1 MDPASVA
8 SRKVVIDAGAA
19 IKLQR
24 LERFGGE
31 IYTTSGVVNEIRD
44 ERARAL
50 LGTLPMELRIRQ
62 PQSRDIAY
70 VKHFAKLTG
79 DLGTLSQNDIELMA
93 LTVGLHRESGGV
105 ALRDRPG
112 TVTMSQVED
121 KGHDWA
127 PVPVRKTRGTPAVD
141 NLGSGGSV
149 EKEKPSVN
157 PSASTLDGA
166 AVAVSKSAVEDEDD
180 EGDQNEPAAEDEAVD
195 GAREHELGAALALSR
210 LRARKIDGNTGASTD
225 TANEPAPEPTP
236 SAIPSQERAA
246 DLVVLPNDGAVQ
258 EVEEPA
264 AKEDED
270 DGEAWSVVPP
280 KSGAVQAVVEP
291 AANEDQEDGD
301 DWSEDG
307 SSAGEWVTADNIDQ
321 FGQGERT
328 IVDTSRVTCATADYA
343 VQNVLLQMGITP
355 LTFEGYAVQS
365 VRLWGLLCR
374 ACFHFSRDTTK
385 VFCPKCGNATV
396 LRVPIHVDKDGKAT
410 VLNAGRTIRKKG
422 TVYSIPKPQ
431 GGRGFKPIFA
441 EDELMIGGR
450 DKALRH
456 AQKLADKERAARDPF
471 NADNGAKAWYQ
482 RGTTATGKQLGLN
495 APRVQVGYGRVNPN
509 ANNFKFKRGK
519 K

>member
-1 MDPASVA
+1 MDPAAVA

-31 IYTTSGVVNEIRD
+31 IYTTSNVVNEIRD
-44 ERARAL
+44 EHARAL
-50 LGTLPMELRIRQ
+50 LGTLPMELRIRE

-70 VKHFAKLTG
+70 VKQFAKLTG

-93 LTVGLHRESGGV
+93 LTVGLHRENGGE

-112 TVTMSQVED
+112 TATMSQVES
-121 KGHDWA
+121 KGYDWA
-127 PVPVRKTRGTPAVD
+127 PTP
-141 NLGSGGSV
+141 
-149 EKEKPSVN
+149 
-157 PSASTLDGA
+157 
-166 AVAVSKSAVEDEDD
+166 VSKKPGVDPCMTTVEGATVVVSNNAVEDADD
-180 EGDQNEPAAEDEAVD
+180 EGDQKEPAAEDDAVEAVD
-195 GAREHELGAALALSR
+195 SSSGHELGAALALSR
-210 LRARKIDGNTGASTD
+210 LRAQKKDGNTGSSADAT
-225 TANEPAPEPTP
+225 NEPAPEPNP
-236 SAIPSQERAA
+236 SGIPSMEHCT
-246 DLVVLPNDGAVQ
+246 DPVVLSDAGAVQ
-258 EVEEPA
+258 EVGEPDA
-264 AKEDED
+264 QEDQED
-270 DGEAWSVVPP
+270 GGGWSVVPS
-280 KSGAVQAVVEP
+280 KSGAVQAVEP
-291 AANEDQEDGD
+291 PAVNEDQEDGD

-307 SSAGEWVTADNIDQ
+307 SSAGEWVTPDNISK
-321 FGQGERT
+321 FGQGECVIT
-328 IVDTSRVTCATADYA
+328 DTSRVTCATADYA
-343 VQNVLLQMGITP
+343 MQNVLLQMGITP
-355 LTFEGYAVQS
+355 LTFDGYAVQS

-374 ACFHFSRDTTK
+374 ACFHFCRDTTK

-410 VLNAGRTIRKKG
+410 ILNAGRTIRKKG

-431 GGRGFKPIFA
+431 GGRGWKPIFA

-456 AQKLADKERAARDPF
+456 SQKLADKERAARDPF

-495 APRVQVGYGRVNPN
+495 APRMQVGYGRANPN